1 MDSVWFPA
9 SGAERRFKATG
20 MLTGD
25 KKRDRKGRAGRWLI
39 DYPRAIPV
47 GIFMAI
53 AAITAL
59 SVFSIENGENRREK
73 GLLREVSQSVASSL
87 DRRGNTSSSYL
98 QAGAALFTTV
108 DDVGPELF
116 RRFVAE
122 LRLDSDYRG
131 ADGIG
136 WAYAIDRDEVGEF
149 ESQIALQTASRYR
162 VDVGESSSQPRL
174 VPVTYLLPE
183 TERNRRALGY
193 DMYSEPVRRAAM
205 DEAERAVRP
214 TASGQV
220 VLVQEGAGSSPGFII
235 YMPVFRNS
243 SQGRELKGFIYSP
256 FNAQVFLESALEL
269 STVRDMG
276 IRLYDGAMAEENL
289 IASRSPDTAT
299 GEVLVSEVQ
308 IANRQFLLAVESSKA
323 DALSP
328 LSMATLLFGLSV
340 AALLMLLA
348 RLQARQAREDLD
360 RLAMFEEQNSIRN
373 SLVREL
379 NHRVKNTLANV
390 LSIISLTRR
399 RTDELNEF
407 ADGLEGRVRA
417 LSATHDLLTKSEWGT
432 TLIGDVIDAEVA
444 PYSTGSDSAVS
455 LSGPAIEL
463 APNDAL
469 SLGMA
474 IHELATNAAKYGA
487 LSTSAGKVTIDWRM
501 HTDKLAVVNWQESG
515 GPPVSELRETGFGTE
530 LIEKIIAHEL
540 KHPVEL
546 DFPVEGVR
554 CTLHVP
560 VRARGEFQMRQKARL
575 DG

>member
-1 MDSVWFPA
+1 MVTSNNKQQ
-9 SGAERRFKATG
+9 RR
-20 MLTGD
+20 
-25 KKRDRKGRAGRWLI
+25 GRAGRWLI

-59 SVFSIENGENRREK
+59 SVFSIESGENRREK

-108 DDVGPELF
+108 DEVRPELF

-136 WAYAIDRDEVGEF
+136 WAYAIDREEIGEF
-149 ESQIALQTASRYR
+149 ESQIALQTASSFK
-162 VDVGESSSQPRL
+162 VDTGENSSQSRV
-174 VPVTYLLPE
+174 VPVTFLLPE
-183 TERNRRALGY
+183 TERNRRALGF
-193 DMYSEPVRRAAM
+193 DMYSEPIRRAAM

-214 TASGQV
+214 TASGQI
-220 VLVQEGAGSSPGFII
+220 VLVQEGAGSSPGFLI

-243 SQGRELKGFIYSP
+243 PQGRELKGFIYSP

-276 IRLYDGAMAEENL
+276 VRLYDGAAVEENL
-289 IASRSPDTAT
+289 VASHEPRQAT
-299 GEVLVSEVQ
+299 GEVLVSEVR
-308 IANRQFLLAVESSKA
+308 IANRPFVLEVESSKS

-399 RTDELNEF
+399 RTHELDEF

-417 LSATHDLLTKSEWGT
+417 LSATHDLLTQSEWGT
-432 TLIGDVIDAEVA
+432 TLLGDVIAAEVA
-444 PYSTGSDSAVS
+444 PYSSGTDSSVRM
-455 LSGPAIEL
+455 SGPDIEL

-487 LSTSAGKVTIDWRM
+487 LSVAGGEVAIDWRM
-501 HTDKLAVVNWQESG
+501 DSGGLAVVNWKEIG
-515 GPPVSELRETGFGTE
+515 GPPVSDLREPGFGTE
-530 LIEKIIAHEL
+530 LIEKIFAHEL

-546 DFPVEGVR
+546 DFPAEGAR
-554 CTLHVP
+554 CTLRVP
-560 VRARGEFQMRQKARL
+560 VRARGAFQMRQKPRL